1 MRNKYI
7 LLEMNQRNEIRAD
20 VNMTIKSMEL
30 TEIENMNVKI
40 DTGCPCTS
48 IPILRFGIS
57 NVKAQ
62 KMKQRDCGDDR
73 IRKEISFGVN
83 DSKEKRDADKEKFKT
98 GKYMELKSITFQHG
112 GFEIDFGGV
121 CINQDYVKVSYDRT
135 GNILIG
141 MDILSQMDI
150 HIGRSKIL
158 GKTVFIACP
167 YNSMNREYFEAL
179 NWHFTI

>member
-20 VNMTIKSMEL
+20 VNMAIKNMGL

-40 DTGCPCTS
+40 DTGCPYTS
-48 IPILRFGIS
+48 IPILKLGIS
-57 NVKAQ
+57 SAKAQ
-62 KMKQRDCGDDR
+62 QMKQRDCADNK

-83 DSKEKRDADKEKFKT
+83 DSKEKRESDKEKFKA
-98 GKYMELKSITFQHG
+98 GRYMELKSVTFQHRDI
-112 GFEIDFGGV
+112 EIDFGGV
-121 CINQDYVKVSYDRT
+121 CINKDSVKVSYDRT

-150 HIGRSKIL
+150 HIGKSKIL

-167 YNSMNREYFEAL
+167 YENMSHEYQEAL
-179 NWHFTI
+179 SQHFNF